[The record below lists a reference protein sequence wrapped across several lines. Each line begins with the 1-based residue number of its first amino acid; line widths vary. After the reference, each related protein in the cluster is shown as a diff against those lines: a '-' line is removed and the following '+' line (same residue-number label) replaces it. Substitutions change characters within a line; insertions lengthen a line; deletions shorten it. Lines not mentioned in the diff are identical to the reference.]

1 MSRKPTTNL
10 TQLEAFAKEE
20 WGIIELDTPLRK
32 DASTNSIVYEKR
44 TTTPLPHEDVKEN
57 EIDPVFEKYII
68 IINHF
73 NATLFEDEKQ
83 DKMKKDIIQNEC
95 QIDEEDVNSSDR
107 VDPSKF
113 LKLKSSVNN
122 NQRMLKFVIL
132 QSVLK
137 MASSGYMRSTPD
149 TGSPQVIQKLQERSF
164 RL

>member
-1 MSRKPTTNL
+1 MKKEDFIKILDENLKECPEKLQLCHNWTEFVARLEERLMSRKPTTNL

-20 WGIIELDTPLRK
+20 WGIIELDTQ
-32 DASTNSIVYEKR
+32 
-44 TTTPLPHEDVKEN
+44 
-57 EIDPVFEKYII
+57 
-68 IINHF
+68 
-73 NATLFEDEKQ
+73 KQ